1 MSKSMKRYAA
11 WTWAVICVLGMA
23 LQAYAVLET
32 KTARQSPMPDN
43 FGNFPKVREMLP
55 TASDDLPFTFVIVG
69 DTRSVGTFEHLAE
82 DINSV
87 DPAFVVILGDWVSD
101 GSPEQHAYFR
111 QEAPEYNFTCPVF
124 FSPGNH
130 DVNPEKYPI
139 DQFEKEYGPRNYSFV
154 FKNNMF
160 IFISHLDSRFS
171 NKESLEYLRS
181 FDRSQLE
188 EYDRKFVFMHIPPY
202 VSPDIKERHTKDE
215 NELIQILQDLNID
228 YAIAADFHGY
238 NRTNLNSV
246 EYIITGGGGSH
257 LHESTGNQFHHAI
270 GITLNKN
277 MLSEKILPV
286 SANIDIEDVLQL
298 NATVYIGPF
307 ILNHLYPCLALNI
320 LAGVVARWALRS
332 TRRSG
337 TLRA

>member
-1 MSKSMKRYAA
+1 MSKSLMRYAA
-11 WTWAVICVLGMA
+11 WTWTVICVLGIA

-32 KTARQSPMPDN
+32 NNARQTPMPEN
-43 FGNFPKVREMLP
+43 FGNFPEVRKMLP
-55 TASDDLPFTFVIVG
+55 AASDDLPFTFVMVG

-82 DINSV
+82 NITSV
-87 DPAFVVILGDWVSD
+87 DPAFVVILGDWVND
-101 GSPEQHAYFR
+101 GSPEHHAYFR
-111 QEAPEYNFTCPVF
+111 QEAPEYNFSCPVF

-130 DVNPEKYPI
+130 DVDTEKYPL
-139 DQFEKEYGPRNYSFV
+139 DQFEKEYGPRNFSFV
-154 FKNNMF
+154 FKNNIF

-171 NKESLEYLRS
+171 NNESLEYLRS

-188 EYDRKFVFMHIPPY
+188 KYDRKFVFMHIPPY

-215 NELIQILQDLNID
+215 KELIQILQDLKIN

-238 NRTNLNSV
+238 NRTKLNNV

-257 LHESTGNQFHHAI
+257 LHESTGKQFHHAI
-270 GITLNKN
+270 AITLNQN

-286 SANIDIEDVLQL
+286 SANIDIEDVLQM
-298 NATVYIGPF
+298 NAIVYIGPF
-307 ILNHLYPCLALNI
+307 ILNRPYLCLALNI
-320 LAGVVARWALRS
+320 LAVGAAGWALRA